1 MSEHARKLAPTP
13 LADEA
18 GDLVLWEI
26 VEEHLAEAEF
36 LLEQF
41 DRALL
46 SPVLTLDTLAR
57 GVEARALSH
66 IHGLL
71 IGGKSVRERL
81 LDPALRDPDP
91 NEAGITTAAA
101 VTVASTRDLDALLP
115 VLGHDSALL
124 RQRAV
129 RACVL
134 TASDSTALWLLRR
147 LAGNPSANE
156 RASLFE
162 ACSALGVRVSP
173 LVQWLQSDELA
184 LVVAAAK
191 AARHSD
197 PTIHLPVIEYLL
209 DHADERVREAALV
222 ASLAWGSPRAWSRC
236 EERALDPTQ
245 VERVPMA
252 LYAALGGPS
261 EHERLA
267 KQLDRP
273 SHVRAVL
280 SALAFSGNARLLPAL
295 CEQATTG
302 EIPIRKLGAYAIAT
316 ITGLV
321 LSSIE
326 LTAAAKAEGG
336 QTALPAEAD
345 TEDETALPPFEDD
358 PLDADLAPPLEDALP
373 EPDPVALRRH
383 TEHARKCLSPEV
395 RWIGGKPFSLEAL
408 VTHMSGAPLGQRHA
422 LGLSLFVRT
431 RAKAWINT
439 HSWSSAQ
446 REQAARV
453 ADVVR
458 SLDARRGGW

>member
-1 MSEHARKLAPTP
+1 MSEPARKVAPTP
-13 LADEA
+13 LADDP
-18 GDLVLWEI
+18 GDLVLWEV

-41 DRALL
+41 DRTLS

-57 GVEARALSH
+57 GVEARALAH

-71 IGGKSVRERL
+71 IGGKAVRERL
-81 LDPALRDPDP
+81 LDPALNHPDP

-101 VTVASTRDLDALLP
+101 VTVAFARDLDALLP
-115 VLGHDSALL
+115 ALGHDDARL
-124 RQRAV
+124 RHGAV

-134 TASDSTALWLLRR
+134 TASDRTAPWLLRR
-147 LAGNPSANE
+147 LAGSPSASE

-173 LVQWLQSDELA
+173 LIQWLQGDDPA

-197 PTIHLPVIEYLL
+197 PAIHLPVIEYLL
-209 DHADERVREAALV
+209 DHADERVREAALI
-222 ASLAWGSPRAWSRC
+222 ASLAWESPRAWSRC
-236 EERALDPTQ
+236 RERALDPMR

-295 CEQATTG
+295 CDQATTG
-302 EIPIRKLGAYAIAT
+302 EAPIRKLGAYAIAT

-321 LSSIE
+321 LSSVA
-326 LTAAAKAEGG
+326 LTAAAKAEAA
-336 QTALPAEAD
+336 QTPPPAEAD
-345 TEDETALPPFEDD
+345 TEDEKALPPFEDD
-358 PLDADLAPPLEDALP
+358 PLDADLAPPVEDALP

-383 TEHARKCLSPEV
+383 TEDARQRLSPEV

-408 VTHMSGAPLGQRHA
+408 VAHMSGAPLGQRHT

-431 RAKAWINT
+431 RAKAWIDT
-439 HSWSSAQ
+439 HGGSSAQ
-446 REQAARV
+446 KQQAARV
-453 ADVVR
+453 AGIVR
-458 SLDARRGGW
+458 SLNARRGGW